1 LTGDDGFT
9 LFGGGREK
17 GEDSLPINRFL
28 WQASLDVL
36 SFIPLASTD
45 PFGGVILT
53 EWTTLA
59 EAPNERLKLTVYI
72 TSSELRSDAVRVSVF
87 RQKRQGNKADG
98 AWQDAAS
105 DPKTASDLENAILTR
120 ARELRVAAAYDKWQ
134 GQAVTVGM
142 TTAAERYDFTAAE
155 PRWQDAWHAA
165 GCFTRDHLMPL
176 SRNFMCWRCSLSLWQ
191 NSYGACSQ
199 LCLWRCAGALQ
210 TRRRA

>member
-1 LTGDDGFT
+1 MNRLISQLFSSLSLARRAVGERAVAGRSRALMLALMAVLTLSACSGVKTEESYPEFDSQRRPHGSLTGDDGFT
-9 LFGGGREK
+9 LFGGGRKK

-72 TSSELRSDAVRVSVF
+72 TSQELRSDAVRVSVF

-98 AWQDAAS
+98 TWQDVAS
-105 DPKTASDLENAILTR
+105 DPKTATDLENAILTR
-120 ARELRVAAAYDKWQ
+120 ARELRVAAAYDK
-134 GQAVTVGM
+134 
-142 TTAAERYDFTAAE
+142 
-155 PRWQDAWHAA
+155 
-165 GCFTRDHLMPL
+165 
-176 SRNFMCWRCSLSLWQ
+176 
-191 NSYGACSQ
+191 
-199 LCLWRCAGALQ
+199 
-210 TRRRA
+210 

>member
-1 LTGDDGFT
+1 MNRLISRLFPSLSPVRRAVGDRVVAGRRRALLLTLMATVMLSACSGVKTEESYPEFESQRRPHGSLTGDDGFT
-9 LFGGGREK
+9 LFGGGRKK

-72 TSSELRSDAVRVSVF
+72 TSNELRSDAVRVSVF

-105 DPKTASDLENAILTR
+105 DPKTATDLENAILTR
-120 ARELRVAAAYDKWQ
+120 ARELRVAAAYDK
-134 GQAVTVGM
+134 
-142 TTAAERYDFTAAE
+142 
-155 PRWQDAWHAA
+155 
-165 GCFTRDHLMPL
+165 
-176 SRNFMCWRCSLSLWQ
+176 
-191 NSYGACSQ
+191 
-199 LCLWRCAGALQ
+199 
-210 TRRRA
+210 

>member
-1 LTGDDGFT
+1 MNRMISQWFFPRSSARRPDRERAVAGRGRALMLALMAVLTLSACSGVKTEESYPEFDSQRRPHGSLTGDDGFT
-9 LFGGGREK
+9 LFGGGRKK

-87 RQKRQGNKADG
+87 RQKRQGTKADG
-98 AWQDAAS
+98 TWQDVAS

-120 ARELRVAAAYDKWQ
+120 ARELRVAAAYDK
-134 GQAVTVGM
+134 
-142 TTAAERYDFTAAE
+142 
-155 PRWQDAWHAA
+155 
-165 GCFTRDHLMPL
+165 
-176 SRNFMCWRCSLSLWQ
+176 
-191 NSYGACSQ
+191 
-199 LCLWRCAGALQ
+199 
-210 TRRRA
+210 

>member
-1 LTGDDGFT
+1 MATVMLSACSGVKTEESYPEFESQRRPYGSLTGDDGFT
-9 LFGGGREK
+9 LFGGGRKK

-72 TSSELRSDAVRVSVF
+72 TSNELRSDAVRVSVF

-105 DPKTASDLENAILTR
+105 DPKTATDLENAILTR
-120 ARELRVAAAYDKWQ
+120 ARELRVAAAYDK
-134 GQAVTVGM
+134 
-142 TTAAERYDFTAAE
+142 
-155 PRWQDAWHAA
+155 
-165 GCFTRDHLMPL
+165 
-176 SRNFMCWRCSLSLWQ
+176 
-191 NSYGACSQ
+191 
-199 LCLWRCAGALQ
+199 
-210 TRRRA
+210 

>member
-1 LTGDDGFT
+1 MNRLISRLFPSLSPARRAVGDRVVAGCRRALLLTLMATVMLSACSGVKTEESYPEFESQRRPHGSLTGDDGFT
-9 LFGGGREK
+9 LFGGGRKK

-72 TSSELRSDAVRVSVF
+72 TSNELRSDAVRVSVF

-105 DPKTASDLENAILTR
+105 DPKTATDLENAILTR
-120 ARELRVAAAYDKWQ
+120 ARELRVAAAYDK
-134 GQAVTVGM
+134 
-142 TTAAERYDFTAAE
+142 
-155 PRWQDAWHAA
+155 
-165 GCFTRDHLMPL
+165 
-176 SRNFMCWRCSLSLWQ
+176 
-191 NSYGACSQ
+191 
-199 LCLWRCAGALQ
+199 
-210 TRRRA
+210 